1 MGSTMKPT
9 IFNERVA
16 RALRKWHHTAKKNVK
31 QNRGLRLQTPSS
43 TRPTTPNH
51 PKSQVNFLRRYH
63 SEMAPYPSSPIRF
76 DFEANLSYEV
86 NATSSSIHHHEMEM
100 GHQAYDHAE
109 KVDEPSSTLVGLS
122 LPQREIDIE
131 HGKEFSFDNKE

>member
-31 QNRGLRLQTPSS
+31 HNRGLRLQTP
-43 TRPTTPNH
+43 NH
-51 PKSQVNFLRRYH
+51 TKSNANFLRRYH
-63 SEMAPYPSSPIRF
+63 SEMATYPSSPIRF
-76 DFEANLSYEV
+76 DLDAHLPCEV